1 MGVGN
6 ETIYLLLIFVF
17 VILMIRNLIIRRYK
31 ILGYFVFGFTY
42 ASWVLLIRYS
52 ILPINFLEY
61 HPNPVT
67 MKIIPFYSAY
77 QFFKIRNEVDSIV
90 LYFLLYFIFTL
101 SIGIGVS
108 LLKRDGKQTPFMAVL
123 FILAIAA
130 FKFIMCLYNYT
141 EFFDTGIVLVML
153 IGFVTGNMIAK
164 AVKPSWERKLIKEEY
179 K

>member
-1 MGVGN
+1 MK
-6 ETIYLLLIFVF
+6 LIV
-17 VILMIRNLIIRRYK
+17 
-31 ILGYFVFGFTY
+31 
-42 ASWVLLIRYS
+42 
-52 ILPINFLEY
+52 
-61 HPNPVT
+61 
-67 MKIIPFYSAY
+67 
-77 QFFKIRNEVDSIV
+77 IV

-108 LLKRDGKQTPFMAVL
+108 LLKRDGKQMPFMAVL